1 MKTLLFS
8 IGIMLLSVF
17 CNAQA
22 RLSMSKY
29 RNFIPAD
36 TVTYGTNVQLQV
48 FIKNTGNTIFTG
60 NINLIAKR
68 DTVPSIG
75 IVLDSIIISSVT
87 LLPNSGDSIPAI
99 LEFVPTASVMPGTF
113 KVNGNG
119 NVIVVWPKS
128 PSALF
133 GDSVRPVLFINGTV
147 GLNELSE
154 SNAVI
159 YPNPT
164 SNKVFIKLTE
174 NQIPK
179 KYQVFDVFGRKV
191 KEVEWIDSV
200 DVSELNNGL
209 YWVILFT
216 ENKSYKTKII
226 KQ

>member
-48 FIKNTGNTIFTG
+48 YVKNTGSVDFNGSFS
-60 NINLIAKR
+60 LKAKR
-68 DTVPSIG
+68 DTVGAPGIMLDTLIFSATHIG
-75 IVLDSIIISSVT
+75 I
-87 LLPNSGDSIPAI
+87 GDSIPAI
-99 LEFVPTASVMPGTF
+99 LQFVPTVSVMPGSF

-119 NVIVVWPKS
+119 NVIVVWPMS
-128 PSALF
+128 ASALL
-133 GDSVRPVLFINGTV
+133 GDSVRPVLYIYGPV

-164 SNKVFIKLTE
+164 SNKVFIILTE
-174 NQIPK
+174 NQVPK